1 MQKSLLAVL
10 GIACFVSTARADLS
24 IVGGTHAIYPNA
36 IQTINIYA
44 QGDGEEVYNTNLYF
58 QMGDGTEAYP
68 EILDLDIIGPGT
80 LFADNHYEPYY
91 YNMPNGRIWTG
102 QTLTADSSIFVS
114 GTRLLAVL
122 KVDTLGIG
130 AGQPFTLMLSH
141 LLPDLFPPD
150 GMSSDFGETPCTVFD
165 GTITV
170 APAID
175 WRGGDAAGATMW
187 TVAANWSPNS
197 GVPGGAGATV
207 RFGAQDAANSLVEL
221 AAGGNTV
228 GNITF
233 ASTTNT
239 TLQGSAADAL
249 TLDNNG
255 LASTIV
261 VEGEHQV
268 NASLILGNDAR
279 IVGGG
284 TLNVDGS
291 IAGPY
296 TLSVTGT
303 LSARSIDVST
313 LVIGTPASP
322 DALGSNAVPEPSA
335 LAILAIAAAT
345 VWLWKRRAA

>member
-1 MQKSLLAVL
+1 
-10 GIACFVSTARADLS
+10 LS

-58 QMGDGTEAYP
+58 QMGDGTETYP
-68 EILDLDIIGPGT
+68 EILSVDVIGPGT
-80 LFADNHYEPYY
+80 LFADNHDEPYFDKL
-91 YNMPNGRIWTG
+91 PNGRTWLAEMLVQLDEFTPIP
-102 QTLTADSSIFVS
+102 VS

-122 KVDTLGIG
+122 KIDTLGID
-130 AGQPFTLMLSH
+130 AGQPFPLLLSH
-141 LLPDLFPPD
+141 ILPSEEMPEGF
-150 GMSSDFGETPCTVFD
+150 GSDFGLTSCTVFD

-187 TVAANWSPNS
+187 TVAANWEPNA

-207 RFGAQDAANSLVEL
+207 RFGAQDAANPLVEL

-233 ASTTNT
+233 ASATST
-239 TLQGSAADAL
+239 TLQGNAADAL

-268 NASLILGNDAR
+268 NASLVLQNDAR

-284 TLNVDGS
+284 TLTVDGS

-296 TLSVTGT
+296 ALSVAGT
-303 LSARSIDVST
+303 LSAQSIDVST
-313 LVIGTPASP
+313 LVIGNPSSP

-345 VWLWKRRAA
+345 AWLWKRRTA